1 MNASKE
7 ILLLSHEDVLECGG
21 ADINS
26 AIVEID
32 RAFKAFMD
40 GDILQP
46 DKTTLK
52 FTKKGEEN
60 RMGLVNVLPAYV
72 NLGDTEIYSCKAL
85 GAMPSN
91 VEKGLPR
98 ATGTI
103 TLFDPETKS
112 PLCIMDAQ
120 VISAIRT
127 GAVSALAAKKL
138 IPEDTE
144 SICLI
149 GAGVNMRTQ
158 IMGIKA
164 SLPKLKRV
172 YVHSRNES
180 KNHFAEVMGEKLG
193 LEITPIGSPEQS
205 IREAKVI
212 VTCLP
217 NGVPPVVKKAWVQTK
232 GITIFNIGGHET
244 EYTLLDQMDRVIA
257 DIWQQAKKR
266 GTQPHALAVKHG
278 VIAEEKVEEI
288 AHIIT
293 GFTKGR
299 TTVEEN
305 IFFSPTGLGFEDA
318 VVAHRIYQNAKI
330 RNLGTKFTLW
340 KDSKWI

>member
-7 ILLLSHEDVLECGG
+7 ILLLSHEDVLACGG
-21 ADINS
+21 ADIHS

-32 RAFKAFMD
+32 RAFKAFVD

-98 ATGTI
+98 ASGTI

-112 PLCIMDAQ
+112 PICIMDAQ

-138 IPEDTE
+138 IPLDTE

-164 SLPKLKRV
+164 SLPKLKKV

-180 KNHFAEVMGEKLG
+180 KNHFAKVMGEMLG
-193 LEITPIGSPEQS
+193 LDITPIDSPEQS
-205 IREAKVI
+205 IRDAKVI

-217 NGVPPVVKKAWVQTK
+217 NGVPPVVKKEWVKKK

-244 EYTLLDQMDRVIA
+244 EYGLLDQMDRVIA

-278 VIAEEKVEEI
+278 VISEDKVEEI
-288 AHIIT
+288 ADIIT
-293 GFTKGR
+293 DIKRGR
-299 TTVEEN
+299 TSQEEN

-318 VVAHRIYQNAKI
+318 VVAHRIYQNAKAQK
-330 RNLGTKFTLW
+330 LGTNFTLW
-340 KDSKWI
+340 KDSQWI

>member
-1 MNASKE
+1 MKKD
-7 ILLLSHEDVLECGG
+7 ILLLSHEDVLKCDG
-21 ADINS
+21 ADIHS
-26 AIVEID
+26 AIEEVDKGFE
-32 RAFKAFMD
+32 AFVA
-40 GDILQP
+40 GDVLQP

-72 NLGDTEIYSCKAL
+72 NLGSEEIYSCKAL

-91 VEKGLPR
+91 VEKGMPR
-98 ATGTI
+98 ASGTI

-112 PLCIMDAQ
+112 PVCIMDAQ

-138 IPEDTE
+138 IPSNTR
-144 SICLI
+144 SVTLI

-158 IMGIKA
+158 LMGLKA
-164 SLPKLKRV
+164 ALPELETA
-172 YVHSRNES
+172 YVFSRNNS
-180 KNHFAEVMGEKLG
+180 KHNFVTVLSEKLNMNIVP
-193 LEITPIGSPEQS
+193 LVEAERS
-205 IREAKVI
+205 IREADVLI
-212 VTCLP
+212 TCLP
-217 NGVPPVVKKAWVQTK
+217 NGVEPVVKANWVKEK

-244 EYTLLDQMDRVIA
+244 EYTLLSRMDRIIA

-278 VIAEEKVEEI
+278 FVAENKIEEI
-288 AHIIT
+288 AGIIT
-293 GFTKGR
+293 GSTPGR
-299 TTVEEN
+299 TSQDEN

-318 VVAHRIYQNAKI
+318 VVAHRIYKTALERGI
-330 RNLGTKFTLW
+330 GTEFNLW
-340 KDSKWI
+340 KDPHWI